1 MKIIPHRHEDDRRIL
16 WEWNKDIPMKR
27 CKAIETKGK
36 VTLGKH
42 YHLKSDSVF
51 FIFKGKGLCILQD
64 LKGEVIKRDWMFEG
78 DCQFVPREV
87 VHTFELLPDTIMLEA
102 ASEPYDKT
110 DEIPFTQ

>member
-1 MKIIPHRHEDDRRIL
+1 MKIYPHRHEDDRRIL

-36 VTLGKH
+36 VILGKH
-42 YHLKSDSVF
+42 YHLKSDSIF
-51 FIFKGKGLCILQD
+51 FILKGKGLCILQD
-64 LKGEVIKRDWMFEG
+64 LKGRVIKREWMFEG
-78 DCQFVPREV
+78 DCKFIPREV

-110 DEIPFTQ
+110 DEIPFTE